1 MALELLLHGTA
12 RQGLA
17 GEDDRLFG
25 RVRARFGLSPSS
37 AELDGVRDELEHRG
51 CAIVTFLFSETA
63 RSAVAADAIRLAER
77 AGIRRDLVVNE
88 TGGTPRRMRNVTR
101 AQIAAYA
108 SEISRL
114 YRSSAVVS
122 ALEQVT
128 GERLFQC
135 PYLPEQFVIT
145 RLEAVGDTHGWHW
158 DDYSFALVW
167 VAECPSPEEGGVVEC
182 VPDTIWD
189 KRSPRIEQ
197 LLQEREVHRLEA
209 GPGEV
214 YLMRTNTTLHRVCPL
229 RQGRRTIVNMAFAT
243 ADDLSRKVSHETMD
257 ALWASGTE

>member
-1 MALELLLHGTA
+1 M
-12 RQGLA
+12 
-17 GEDDRLFG
+17 FG
-25 RVRARFGLSPSS
+25 RVGTRGPSPSA
-37 AELDGVRDELEHRG
+37 AELVGARDELGRSG
-51 CAIVTFLFSETA
+51 RAIVTFLFSEAT
-63 RSAVAADAIRLAER
+63 RSAVASEAIRLVDQS
-77 AGIRRDLVVNE
+77 GIRRDLAVTE

-101 AQIAAYA
+101 AQIVDRGSA
-108 SEISRL
+108 IPLL

-145 RLEAVGDTHGWHW
+145 RLEAAGDTHGWHW

-167 VAECPSPEEGGVVEC
+167 IAECPSPEEGGVVEC

-189 KRSPRIEQ
+189 KRSPRIQQ
-197 LLQEREVHRLEA
+197 LLQEREVHRLEV